1 MVYTDLKDFPSFG
14 WVKKL
19 NGARY
24 FSGSE
29 GTGPRTGALT
39 AYTFHYKVWT
49 KEEKDEDGNSS
60 KFLCVSCYVLPPQN
74 SGKESIGAEE
84 KTFALSEENLEQAK
98 AWLLQQ
104 LNSHDCVGK
113 E

>member
-1 MVYTDLKDFPSFG
+1 MELKDFPSYG

-24 FSGSE
+24 FSGSA
-29 GTGPRTGALT
+29 GTGPRTGGLT
-39 AYTFHYKVWT
+39 VHTFHYKVWT
-49 KEEKDEDGNSS
+49 KEEKDDDGNSS

-74 SGKESIGAEE
+74 SGKEIFGAEE

-104 LNSHDCVGK
+104 LDRHDCIGK